1 MAGRI
6 PKTREPNSQLTGGS
20 LRTMLL
26 LVGLIALLGMIY
38 LGQNGQATMA
48 GHRAQDLKDQYDRIQ
63 RENAQLEL
71 EIAQLMLPARVA
83 DRAKALGF
91 HPATITQTVFMVVKN
106 YPVES
111 KPVVARPAAPA
122 PGSLSQP
129 SLWDNLL
136 ALVGLAPTTNTAEA
150 TGP

>member
-6 PKTREPNSQLTGGS
+6 PKTKELNSQLTGGS

-106 YPVES
+106 YPVDS
-111 KPVVARPAAPA
+111 KPVAARLPA
-122 PGSLSQP
+122 PSSISHA

-136 ALVGLAPTTNTAEA
+136 ALVGLAATTNTAEA